1 MLNGHEPGAGM
12 FSKSASQQGRLPKF
26 ELTIQSGAMG
36 VRQALEAF
44 MSELS
49 PLELEI
55 EESSTV
61 QLVLAEVINN
71 IMEHAYPEGGA
82 AGPIVIKCT
91 GRDDGLHL
99 HIQDEGS
106 PMPGGQL
113 PLGMSQ
119 SLNVG
124 LCDLPEGGF
133 GWFLIK
139 DLAKDLKY
147 RRIGQENHLHLRIAI
162 TAP

>member
-1 MLNGHEPGAGM
+1 
-12 FSKSASQQGRLPKF
+12 
-26 ELTIQSGAMG
+26 
-36 VRQALEAF
+36 
-44 MSELS
+44 
-49 PLELEI
+49 
-55 EESSTV
+55 
-61 QLVLAEVINN
+61 
-71 IMEHAYPEGGA
+71 
-82 AGPIVIKCT
+82 
-91 GRDDGLHL
+91 
-99 HIQDEGS
+99 
-106 PMPGGQL
+106 MPGGQL

-162 TAP
+162 TVP